1 MSARILIALIRGLSK
16 VRAGAYAAGHKAQQA
31 ITKVDEVAF
40 DAIEA
45 RRDHDL
51 ENAHN
56 RLAYAEDFLRR
67 EREASIADTKSA
79 HEKASKLQRAL
90 STASR

>member
-1 MSARILIALIRGLSK
+1 MSARILIALIRGLAK
-16 VRAGAYAAGHKAQQA
+16 VRAGAYTAGHKTQQTIIKIDK
-31 ITKVDEVAF
+31 ITFNIIKTK
-40 DAIEA
+40 
-45 RRDHDL
+45 RNHDL

-79 HEKASKLQRAL
+79 HEKANKLQRAL
-90 STASR
+90 STARR